1 MAPNAEYASVH
12 PALPVTESLDDLCR
26 ETTMGNAASSPE
38 GTESGLS
45 FELAF
50 DILRHADSR
59 DAAAAACT
67 CTALHDLQQSQL
79 WWRTACTRQG
89 LTRPLFGST

>member
-1 MAPNAEYASVH
+1 
-12 PALPVTESLDDLCR
+12 
-26 ETTMGNAASSPE
+26 MGNAASSPE